1 LHEIRNLLLGEE
13 VGAIV
18 AQNAVMEYVVSDA
31 AERNKEPILQII
43 APVLS
48 QTRRLLE
55 IGSGTGTHALLFAAR
70 LPHLTWQPTDTGE
83 YLPVLRERLK
93 REGGANLLPVIE
105 LDVRNHPWPVEEVD
119 AIYSANTFHIMSWS
133 SVHDFFEGVG
143 TTLCKNGLL
152 CVYGPF
158 RYGDRYTSDS
168 NAKFD
173 RFLQNRDPDSGLRD
187 AYEVDKL
194 ARERNLE
201 LLTDHAMPANNQLR
215 IWQRRA
221 SQPARLEPA

>member
-1 LHEIRNLLLGEE
+1 LHEIRNLLSREE
-13 VGAIV
+13 LGAIV
-18 AQNAVMEYVVSDA
+18 AQNVAMEYVVSDA

-48 QTRRLLE
+48 QTRRVLE
-55 IGSGTGTHALLFAAR
+55 IGSGTGTHALHFSAH
-70 LPHLTWQPTDTGE
+70 LPHLIWQPSDTGE
-83 YLPVLRERLK
+83 YLPMLRERLK
-93 REGGANLLPVIE
+93 REGGANLLPAIE
-105 LDVRNHPWPVEEVD
+105 LDVRNPWPLKEVD

-133 SVHDFFEGVG
+133 SVEDFFAGVG
-143 TTLCKNGLL
+143 TTLSKNGLL

-173 RFLQNRDPDSGLRD
+173 QFLQNRDPDSGLRD

-201 LLTDHAMPANNQLR
+201 LLVDHAMPANNQLR

-221 SQPARLEPA
+221 

>member
-1 LHEIRNLLLGEE
+1 

-48 QTRRLLE
+48 QTRRVLE
-55 IGSGTGTHALLFAAR
+55 IGSGTGTHALLFSAR

-93 REGGANLLPVIE
+93 REGGANLLPAIE
-105 LDVRNHPWPVEEVD
+105 LDVRNHPWPVEQVD
-119 AIYSANTFHIMSWS
+119 AIYSANTLHIMSWS
-133 SVHDFFEGVG
+133 SVRDFFKGVG
-143 TTLCKNGLL
+143 NSLSEQGLL
-152 CVYGPF
+152 CVYGAF

-173 RFLQNRDPDSGLRD
+173 QFLRNRDPHSGLRD
-187 AYEVDKL
+187 AHEVDSL
-194 ARERNLE
+194 AREQGLE
-201 LLTDHAMPANNQLR
+201 LLADHAMPANNQLR
-215 IWQRRA
+215 IWHRGA
-221 SQPARLEPA
+221 